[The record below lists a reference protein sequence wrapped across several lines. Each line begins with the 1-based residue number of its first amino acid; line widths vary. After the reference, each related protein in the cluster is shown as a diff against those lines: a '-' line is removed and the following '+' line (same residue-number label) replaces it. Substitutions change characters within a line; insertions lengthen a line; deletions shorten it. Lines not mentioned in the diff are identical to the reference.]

1 MHGMTRIVAIVSV
14 LRDITGGALTG
25 LVVGIVVL
33 GIGGRIV
40 MRLATVL
47 DPASAGQLTENGNVI
62 GDVTI
67 EGTVAL
73 VFFGGILT
81 GLAAAVIWIAIQAW
95 IPGDR
100 WARAV
105 LSMPIAVALTGFQLV
120 RPENS
125 DFFILEPVAVVVAL
139 LLGLAAVAGFAF
151 AIVFDGLDRGLPP
164 VTERPTRMGI
174 TYGILVVIGLVLV
187 VPLSVQ
193 MFFVPGFAA
202 EVVPIPSS
210 IFIAAAGVVTLA
222 AWVVRVASGDLV
234 PPRPLRVLGS
244 TMLALAVALGAWH
257 LFGQIGQVVSYGT

>member
-47 DPASAGQLTENGNVI
+47 DPASVGQLTENGNVI

-81 GLAAAVIWIAIQAW
+81 GLAAAVVWIAIQAW

-125 DFFILEPVAVVVAL
+125 DSSSSS
-139 LLGLAAVAGFAF
+139 
-151 AIVFDGLDRGLPP
+151 
-164 VTERPTRMGI
+164 
-174 TYGILVVIGLVLV
+174 
-187 VPLSVQ
+187 PL
-193 MFFVPGFAA
+193 
-202 EVVPIPSS
+202 PSS
-210 IFIAAAGVVTLA
+210 WPCSSGSRP
-222 AWVVRVASGDLV
+222 WRVSLL
-234 PPRPLRVLGS
+234 PSSSTGS
-244 TMLALAVALGAWH
+244 TGGYRRSPNDRREWASPTA
-257 LFGQIGQVVSYGT
+257 SSS